1 MKFISIL
8 ETVTLSNSYALHIVF
23 NFCFNNIMFNFSS
36 SVLLAWCLSLLI
48 IVDIDCKFYSNMY
61 NFPTDINKPEY
72 LLKNINKDV
81 NLPILTT
88 DSQTMINITQLSSN
102 FMYDLISNNQ
112 VQIVYNSYNELDVN
126 VMKTNISN
134 IHNNITFILD
144 ISHNILKSNVIH
156 IINQIIKKLNK
167 LQVLILDYNHLHYH
181 DVRNMISILRRHP
194 SIQQLSLSSCSL
206 TDECMGCIAYLLK
219 MNSNITSLD
228 LSNNRIT
235 EIGFSEILY
244 VLQHHSS
251 NLAYLDLSY
260 NKIGNHGISLLINLL
275 ENNKLPQ
282 LKYLLL
288 KDVGIDRECVEKLLS
303 VLNLRAVCYYNAMG
317 VNNINVSTP
326 HIDSASNVSDF
337 TDDAL
342 KKSKVIIA
350 EGSIRSKMVKKRKGG
365 GYRRSNNSS
374 SSYNSKKGSR
384 DKGLDNVNK
393 ATTVSSRL
401 MVLDISGNLLF
412 VRKTNRKKTKKL
424 PDFLTMPS
432 LPTLFTSILNT
443 YGSSSSS
450 NGVTSSDD
458 DDDVNANANAN
469 DEESRDT
476 YNAIDETISTT
487 ATNIRYGRSCNMK
500 TIKSN
505 RSLKIQKINKNKS
518 GTSGKKKMKF
528 ITKYTRKTVTDNANV
543 KKDKHMENRKYLKK
557 KKIMKINQSQV
568 SSVYNSLNK
577 SILELMMM
585 MMMMPGTV
593 NSVDSSFYLGL
604 VETGLND
611 VWCSELIEMIEK
623 EKKIRK
629 LGQNR
634 NGNNSSSGSNSC
646 INIDDDDDD
655 DSAKVF
661 KTGLSFNIIGND
673 ISAVLLTKLLQL

>member
-1 MKFISIL
+1 
-8 ETVTLSNSYALHIVF
+8 
-23 NFCFNNIMFNFSS
+23 MFNFSS

-48 IVDIDCKFYSNMY
+48 VVDIDCKFYSNMY

-72 LLKNINKDV
+72 LLKNNNKDV

-88 DSQTMINITQLSSN
+88 DSQTMMNITQLSSN
-102 FMYDLISNNQ
+102 FMHELISNNQ
-112 VQIVYNSYNELDVN
+112 VQIVHNSYNELDIN

-134 IHNNITFILD
+134 IHNNITIILD

-251 NLAYLDLSY
+251 NLTYLDLSY

-326 HIDSASNVSDF
+326 HIDSASNVIDF

-350 EGSIRSKMVKKRKGG
+350 KGSIRSKMVKKRKGG

-374 SSYNSKKGSR
+374 SSYNGKKGSR

-412 VRKTNRKKTKKL
+412 VRKTNRKKIKKL

-443 YGSSSSS
+443 YGSSSIS

-458 DDDVNANANAN
+458 DDDDVNANANVN

-487 ATNIRYGRSCNMK
+487 ATNIRYGRSNMK

-505 RSLKIQKINKNKS
+505 RNLKIQKKVKNKS
-518 GTSGKKKMKF
+518 RTNEKKKMKF
-528 ITKYTRKTVTDNANV
+528 ITKYTRKTVADKANV
-543 KKDKHMENRKYLKK
+543 KKDKHMETWKNLKK

-585 MMMMPGTV
+585 MPGTV
-593 NSVDSSFYLGL
+593 NSGDSSFYLGL

-623 EKKIRK
+623 EKKRRK

-646 INIDDDDDD
+646 TNIDDDDDDD

>member
-1 MKFISIL
+1 
-8 ETVTLSNSYALHIVF
+8 
-23 NFCFNNIMFNFSS
+23 MFNFSS
-36 SVLLAWCLSLLI
+36 SVLLAWCLSSLI
-48 IVDIDCKFYSNMY
+48 VVDIDCKFYSNMY

-72 LLKNINKDV
+72 LLKNNNKDV
-81 NLPILTT
+81 NLPVLTT

-102 FMYDLISNNQ
+102 FMHELISNNQ
-112 VQIVYNSYNELDVN
+112 VQIVYNSYNELDIN

-134 IHNNITFILD
+134 IHNNITIILD

-167 LQVLILDYNHLHYH
+167 LQVLILDYNQLHYH
-181 DVRNMISILRRHP
+181 DVRNLISILRRHS

-251 NLAYLDLSY
+251 NLTYLDLSY

-303 VLNLRAVCYYNAMG
+303 VLNLRALCYHNAMG
-317 VNNINVSTP
+317 VNNVNVSTP

-350 EGSIRSKMVKKRKGG
+350 KGSLRSKMVKKRKG
-365 GYRRSNNSS
+365 RRSNNSS

-384 DKGLDNVNK
+384 DNKGLDNVNK
-393 ATTVSSRL
+393 AITVSSRL

-412 VRKTNRKKTKKL
+412 VRKTNRKKIKKL

-432 LPTLFTSILNT
+432 LPTLFTSILNN

-458 DDDVNANANAN
+458 DDDVNANANVN
-469 DEESRDT
+469 DEGRDA

-487 ATNIRYGRSCNMK
+487 ATNIRYGRSCHMK

-505 RSLKIQKINKNKS
+505 RSLKIQKKRKNKS
-518 GTSGKKKMKF
+518 GTSEKKKMKF
-528 ITKYTRKTVTDNANV
+528 ITKYTRKTVAHNANA

-577 SILELMMM
+577 SILEQMMM

-593 NSVDSSFYLGL
+593 NSGDSSQSFYLGL

-611 VWCSELIEMIEK
+611 VWCIELIEMIEK

-634 NGNNSSSGSNSC
+634 NGNNGSSSSSC
-646 INIDDDDDD
+646 TNIDDDDADDD

-673 ISAVLLTKLLQL
+673 ISAELLTKLLQL